1 MYQQPVIKKTNL
13 KFGSMKVE
21 ISDNGID
28 YTSLG
33 TGNKVKF
40 SEKLTVQDIKSD
52 TGGVIDT
59 IDQDQTCEASISTLE
74 YELKVLQQA
83 RGGIDSYSELSGDP
97 VNGYSQLAQSGEW
110 KFNKFIKFSQQSA
123 NNAAINPTSV
133 TAATDGALTAG
144 TDFYVGQNAGG
155 EYGIFIVDSA
165 EVTTENQAITIVYN
179 YTPVAAKIFKS
190 GGKTSIKSQY
200 VRLTNKRA
208 SDGKRFIIDIYKARI
223 SDGISIDFPGDDEGK
238 AWESEI
244 KFIGSKNP
252 DREPGDQLFMITNE
266 QL

>member
-1 MYQQPVIKKTNL
+1 VYQQPAINKKDL

-52 TGGVIDT
+52 NGGVIDT
-59 IDQDQTCEASISTLE
+59 IVQDQTCETSISTLE
-74 YELKVLQQA
+74 FEQKILQQA
-83 RGGIDSYSELSGDP
+83 RGGIDDYSELAGNP
-97 VNGYSQLAQSGEW
+97 VNGYSQLAQIGEW
-110 KFNKFIKFSQQSA
+110 KFNKFIKFAQQSA

-133 TAATDGALTAG
+133 TAATDGLLVSG
-144 TDFYVGQNAGG
+144 TDYYVGQNAAG

-165 EVTTENQAITIVYN
+165 KVTTENQAITIVFN
-179 YTPVAAKIFKS
+179 YTPVAAKVFKS

-238 AWESEI
+238 AWENDV
-244 KFIGSKNP
+244 KFSGSKNP
-252 DREPGDQLFMITNE
+252 DREPGDQLFKITNE